1 LSGKVVSIE
10 PSRDFVRQDGS
21 AGRVLSVVLEDETA
35 KVRCAIWDDKADQVT
50 KYGEITGKSIT
61 IRYGYTRTGLAG
73 EVELNVGERSEIT
86 LTAEAGTSSP
96 TLVEQEHPRE
106 EVEQD
111 SNPKRLAELDS
122 YLESKISELESEA
135 KRLKSMRSAI
145 RRIYE

>member
-1 LSGKVVSIE
+1 
-10 PSRDFVRQDGS
+10 
-21 AGRVLSVVLEDETA
+21 LSVVLEDETG

-96 TLVEQEHPRE
+96 TPVEQEHPRE